1 MSERVQLSVKAT
13 KLQNVAGA
21 FKGTS
26 DPFAVLTILATN
38 NRGDDPK
45 LIGKTEV
52 IKNNL
57 SPDWTTRFT
66 VDYQLGKPMNV
77 LVKIYDEVR
86 KGENISMGS
95 AVFSIGSV
103 LGAKGHTKAKNIK
116 GGGS

>member
-95 AVFSIGSV
+95 AVLASDQSLV
-103 LGAKGHTKAKNIK
+103 LKATQRRKI
-116 GGGS
+116 SRVAVQ